1 MNNTV
6 KSLDGAFYYRHF
18 DSVSVLNKTIILK
31 SSIDLPLPY
40 YKDGFQ
46 CSFRMPA
53 ELDIQYIK
61 IDNLAP
67 IPVLDYFKNS
77 LDIIPKDF
85 YMVFFYDAEMG
96 NPRFIL
102 KDSRYYMADI
112 NDQISFINTKIGV
125 IENSIN
131 SIETETIIQQVNHGY
146 TIQPV
151 LFNVDGSIEKADA
164 TAGKFANGLLL
175 PIDGN
180 SYVIKR
186 SGTFKVPASFQDEY
200 GSAVSVNATYYL
212 KGKTYSLENPESGKV
227 QSLFTTYMLNN
238 TIFAELNLS
247 APIINYI
254 TEF

>member
-6 KSLDGAFYYRHF
+6 KSLDGSFYYRHF
-18 DSVSVLNKTIILK
+18 DIATILDKTIILK

-53 ELDIQYIK
+53 DLDVQYIK
-61 IDNLAP
+61 IDNLNP
-67 IPVLDYFKNS
+67 IPVQDYFKNS
-77 LDIIPKDF
+77 LEVIPKDF
-85 YMVFFYDAEMG
+85 YMVFFYNAEMG
-96 NPRFIL
+96 NPKFVL
-102 KDSRYYMADI
+102 KDSRYYVADI
-112 NDQISFINTKIGV
+112 NDQIAFINTKIGV
-125 IENSIN
+125 IENSI
-131 SIETETIIQQVNHGY
+131 ETETIIQHTNHGY

-151 LFNVDGSIEKADA
+151 LVNVDGSIEKADSV
-164 TAGKFANGLLL
+164 AGKFANGLLL
-175 PIDGN
+175 PIDVN

-186 SGTFKVPASFQDEY
+186 SGTFKVPVSFQDEY

-212 KGKTYSLENPESGKV
+212 KGKTYSLDNPESGKV